1 MRLSQKGYRLYVFLL
16 YALIL
21 LPILSIIKLNRI
33 LIWPILRE
41 IWKTKFYRYRKNTQ
55 QSSLLVPR
63 QVGKTTVLRQLMKQ
77 DREYVTLDD
86 LEERSIARND
96 PALFLQIHSH
106 PIMIDE
112 VQYAPQL
119 FSYIKIEID
128 NGAALG
134 SF

>member
-1 MRLSQKGYRLYVFLL
+1 MAYITRDLENKILSLSQEYAALL
-16 YALIL
+16 I
-21 LPILSIIKLNRI
+21 
-33 LIWPILRE
+33 
-41 IWKTKFYRYRKNTQ
+41 TG
-55 QSSLLVPR
+55 PR

-96 PALFLQIHSH
+96 PALFLQIHRC

-119 FSYIKIEID
+119 FSY
-128 NGAALG
+128 L
-134 SF
+134 